1 MVMDNRKAGG
11 MFVVSKMKSSTALL
25 AFAACLLLAGCKSPP
40 AGTKFLGQPMDIRFN
55 AVDGR
60 DVDVSQM
67 RGKVVLVDFW
77 ASWCPPCVREIPV
90 IKSAYETLH
99 GRGFEV
105 VGISLDD
112 DKKELLS
119 MLAKERIE
127 WPQFYDPKGG
137 EHRFAKQFG
146 IEEIPVMWLLDKSGK
161 LRDIDATE
169 NLREK
174 VEKLLAE

>member
-1 MVMDNRKAGG
+1 
-11 MFVVSKMKSSTALL
+11 MKSSAVLWIVALVAGWL
-25 AFAACLLLAGCKSPP
+25 SVSGCKSPP
-40 AGTKFLGQPMDIRFN
+40 AGTKLLGQPIDIRFT

-60 DVDVSQM
+60 KVDVTTM
-67 RGKVVLVDFW
+67 RGKVVLIDFW

-90 IKSAYETLH
+90 MKTTYEKLH
-99 GRGFEV
+99 GRGFEI

-119 MLAKERIE
+119 LLAKEKIE

-137 EHRFAKQFG
+137 EHRLAKQFG
-146 IEEIPVMWLLDKSGK
+146 VEEIPVMWLLDKSGR
-161 LRDIDATE
+161 LREIEATE
-169 NLREK
+169 DLMQK